1 MNDQK
6 YQMQVEY
13 EKQEALNLTKIMS
26 LEERLME
33 VKNENTIL

>member
-26 LEERLME
+26 LEERLRE